1 MGQASV
7 VNCHLS
13 AVSELHA
20 TLTRSARFALRLCRL
35 QRINADESRLSPRRT
50 ISLSIRSRWRFRS
63 HRGGTGEQQSSVEGL
78 LLGRLAE
85 ATRPTAREACSP
97 SAPGSSRV
105 LDPDLAPIAWALGS
119 NLGGRIRYD
128 FPLTSN
134 RSPGAREKR
143 EMDGREW
150 SATRS
155 VGLALDAAA
164 KNAAEAVRKCGGRP
178 VERFLNRF
186 LSHLMEYPEPRHDAP
201 EPASQSHRPPRAA

>member
-63 HRGGTGEQQSSVEGL
+63 HRGGTGEQQSPVEGL

-85 ATRPTAREACSP
+85 ATRPTAREACSA
-97 SAPGSSRV
+97 SAAGTGHV
-105 LDPDLAPIAWALGS
+105 LDPYLCAIALAF
-119 NLGGRIRYD
+119 GGNSGGPNPYE
-128 FPLTSN
+128 FPPTSN
-134 RSPGAREKR
+134 R
-143 EMDGREW
+143 
-150 SATRS
+150 
-155 VGLALDAAA
+155 
-164 KNAAEAVRKCGGRP
+164 
-178 VERFLNRF
+178 
-186 LSHLMEYPEPRHDAP
+186 
-201 EPASQSHRPPRAA
+201 